1 MKEEEDAF
9 ARWFAES
16 KKSAESLVNKKAQN
30 NNQSQIEDQSEEDI
44 NSANDEEEITNQ
56 EIAEQ
61 FENDPDADEAD
72 EDTNTQ
78 EEFSNEDS
86 NEEEEN
92 VDEDDSNTSA
102 EGYQYFNG
110 SNEEEE
116 AYDPIEDS
124 LFYGIKNKNSDSIM
138 NDILGNNSSEEEED
152 DDDVPQKAD
161 FAKLTSNFQGGKL
174 NKKLV
179 VIIFGVTILLSLLW
193 FFASLKAKEKRQ
205 EELNKVEKTIDIA
218 GYEAD
223 YGNYKER
230 AYKPTEEDKKASDLA
245 YAEKVLDSKKE
256 YTPQPQN
263 QQPKKAS
270 PGAYQTQKNGGVSE
284 TYKAARDSPIAVASN
299 GFGRKKRYLE
309 AENSGTNSNSFS
321 PSSFNPSMKNDY
333 MKEYMEGMSSM
344 TEKLGGIN
352 NSRDSHRWSED
363 GRYDKNAVGGNLTP
377 IPENSIYPGTVLQ
390 AVLVS
395 GINTD
400 YPGTITAR
408 IISPIYDSKTGKNL
422 LIPQGST
429 LRGSYSSSSI
439 GVSRVQIA
447 WQTLIINRDGLDYV
461 VNLGS
466 MVGVDPKGYS
476 GIKGSLNDH
485 AFQYVRAA
493 GLSCLFTLINSNI
506 FTYTN
511 AQKNKLAQEMIADS
525 QEIGNKLA
533 DKLMERAL
541 DIQPTVYVPNT
552 TKINV
557 DVDKILTL
565 VPFKKDRVTEPY
577 VRK

>member
-30 NNQSQIEDQSEEDI
+30 NNQSQIEDQNKEDI
-44 NSANDEEEITNQ
+44 NSDNAEEEITNK

-61 FENDPDADEAD
+61 FVNVDADADE
-72 EDTNTQ
+72 ENLDTDTQ
-78 EEFSNEDS
+78 EEFSNE
-86 NEEEEN
+86 EGEN
-92 VDEDDSNTSA
+92 IGEDDSNTSA
-102 EGYQYFNG
+102 ESYQYFNG
-110 SNEEEE
+110 SNEDEEE

-138 NDILGNNSSEEEED
+138 NDILGNNSSEEDDED
-152 DDDVPQKAD
+152 DDDTPQKAD

-205 EELNKVEKTIDIA
+205 EELSKVEKTIDIS

-256 YTPQPQN
+256 YTPEP

-270 PGAYQTQKNGGVSE
+270 PGAYQTKKNGGVSE

-299 GFGRKKRYLE
+299 GFGKKRGYSE
-309 AENSGTNSNSFS
+309 AESSGPNSNSFS

-363 GRYDKNAVGGNLTP
+363 GKYDKNAVGGNLTP
-377 IPENSIYPGTVLQ
+377 IPENSIYPGTVLP
-390 AVLVS
+390 AVLVN

-422 LIPQGST
+422 LIPQGSI

-439 GVSRVQIA
+439 GVARVQIA

-541 DIQPTVYVPNT
+541 DIQPTVIVPGK

-565 VPFKKDRVTEPY
+565 VPFKKDRATEPY

>member
-30 NNQSQIEDQSEEDI
+30 NEKDI
-44 NSANDEEEITNQ
+44 NSDNAEEEITNQ

-61 FENDPDADEAD
+61 FENDPDADEED
-72 EDTNTQ
+72 LDTNPQ

-205 EELNKVEKTIDIA
+205 AELNKVEKTIDIA

-245 YAEKVLDSKKE
+245 YAEKVLDSKKD

-439 GVSRVQIA
+439 GVARVQIA

>member
-44 NSANDEEEITNQ
+44 NSDNAEEEITNK

-61 FENDPDADEAD
+61 FVNVDADADE
-72 EDTNTQ
+72 ENLDTDTQ
-78 EEFSNEDS
+78 EEFSNE
-86 NEEEEN
+86 EGEN
-92 VDEDDSNTSA
+92 IGEDDSNTSA
-102 EGYQYFNG
+102 ESYQYFNG
-110 SNEEEE
+110 SNEDEEE

-138 NDILGNNSSEEEED
+138 NDILGNNSSEEDDED
-152 DDDVPQKAD
+152 DDDTPQKAD

-193 FFASLKAKEKRQ
+193 FFATLKAKEKRQ
-205 EELNKVEKTIDIA
+205 EELNKVEKTIDIS

-256 YTPQPQN
+256 YTLEP

-270 PGAYQTQKNGGVSE
+270 PGAYQTKKNGGVSE

-299 GFGRKKRYLE
+299 GFGKKRGYSE
-309 AENSGTNSNSFS
+309 AESSGPNSNSYS

-363 GRYDKNAVGGNLTP
+363 GKYDKNAVGGNLTP
-377 IPENSIYPGTVLQ
+377 IPENSIYPGTVLS
-390 AVLVS
+390 AVLVN

-400 YPGTITAR
+400 FPGTITAR

-511 AQKNKLAQEMIADS
+511 AQKNKLAQEMISDS

-541 DIQPTVYVPNT
+541 DIQPTVIVPSK

-565 VPFKKDRVTEPY
+565 VPFKKDRATEPY

>member
-30 NNQSQIEDQSEEDI
+30 NNQSQIEDQNKEDI
-44 NSANDEEEITNQ
+44 NSDNAEEEITNK

-61 FENDPDADEAD
+61 FVNVEADADE
-72 EDTNTQ
+72 EDLDTDTQ
-78 EEFSNEDS
+78 EEFSNE
-86 NEEEEN
+86 EEEN
-92 VDEDDSNTSA
+92 IGEDDSNTSA
-102 EGYQYFNG
+102 ESHQYFNG
-110 SNEEEE
+110 SNEEED

-138 NDILGNNSSEEEED
+138 NDILGNNSSEEDDED
-152 DDDVPQKAD
+152 DDDTPQKAD

-205 EELNKVEKTIDIA
+205 EELSKVEKTIDIA

-245 YAEKVLDSKKE
+245 YAEKVLDSKKD
-256 YTPQPQN
+256 YTPEP

-299 GFGRKKRYLE
+299 GFGRKRGYSE
-309 AENSGTNSNSFS
+309 AENSGPNSNSYS

-363 GRYDKNAVGGNLTP
+363 GKYDKNAVGGNLTP
-377 IPENSIYPGTVLQ
+377 IPENSIYPGTVLS
-390 AVLVS
+390 AVLVN

-439 GVSRVQIA
+439 GVKRVQIA

-541 DIQPTVYVPNT
+541 DIQPTVIVPGK

-565 VPFKKDRVTEPY
+565 VPFKKDRATEPY